1 MPSKEL
7 VQPNR
12 LAIVP
17 DPRCLH
23 LIGKRVQ

>member
-1 MPSKEL
+1 MPTKEL
-7 VQPNR
+7 IQPNW

-17 DPRCLH
+17 GLRCLH